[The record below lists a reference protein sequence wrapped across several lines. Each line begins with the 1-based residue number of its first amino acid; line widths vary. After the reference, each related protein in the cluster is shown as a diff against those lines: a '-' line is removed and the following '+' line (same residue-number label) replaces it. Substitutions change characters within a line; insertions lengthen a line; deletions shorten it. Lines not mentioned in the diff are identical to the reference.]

1 MIECA
6 IAAVT
11 PVLPSGRR
19 KRMVNLE
26 ALWRKAAA
34 LLQQAGI
41 EDAAFDARGFA
52 ACAVGQTPVRPAGP
66 GERGGPAASGAAL
79 CKTRTARAAAVS
91 AGRVGFP

>member
-34 LLQQAGI
+34 LLQQAGM
-41 EDAAFDARGFA
+41 R
-52 ACAVGQTPVRPAGP
+52 TPHLMR
-66 GERGGPAASGAAL
+66 AAL
-79 CKTRTARAAAVS
+79 PHVLWGRPLCAPQAR
-91 AGRVGFP
+91 